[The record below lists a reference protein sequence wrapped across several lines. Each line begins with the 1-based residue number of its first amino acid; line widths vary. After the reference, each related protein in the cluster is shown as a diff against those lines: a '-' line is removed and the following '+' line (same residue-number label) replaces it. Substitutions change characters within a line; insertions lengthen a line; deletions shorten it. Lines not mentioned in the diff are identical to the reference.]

1 MLEHIKILCL
11 WLQWRW
17 VSKKILKGLEEIDW
31 FRDRHKFFFFLL
43 VLFFST
49 IRRFVTGERGLT
61 TSLRDRNVWH
71 NRILT
76 G

>member
-43 VLFFST
+43 VHFFQQS
-49 IRRFVTGERGLT
+49 GG
-61 TSLRDRNVWH
+61 S
-71 NRILT
+71 
-76 G
+76 